1 MQTAESDNKLDPFF
15 HREQLRLSAF
25 PSKGDKSFSRGH
37 WKPCE
42 QECYTAFLRKNY
54 HIMRSSRLRYH
65 YKIFNAMAEEVGTRT
80 SAQCKSHHQ
89 KMLKRADNRL
99 ENLLI
104 SNEGPAPQP
113 DIQQNDLRRMTDQ
126 ITTNRTNP
134 YFMLHFGNKL
144 LIVID
149 DRFVGSY

>member
-1 MQTAESDNKLDPFF
+1 MQTAETDAKPDSFF
-15 HREQLRLSAF
+15 RSQNLPQSSH
-25 PSKGDKSFSRGH
+25 PSKVVKPFSRGH
-37 WKPCE
+37 WKSSE
-42 QECYTAFLRKNY
+42 QQCYTAFLRKNY

-99 ENLLI
+99 ENLLLADQ
-104 SNEGPAPQP
+104 GPIPTP
-113 DIQQNDLRRMTDQ
+113 GLQQNDLRRMTDQ

-134 YFMLHFGNKL
+134 YFMVHFGNKL
-144 LIVID
+144 LIVVD
-149 DRFVGSY
+149 